1 MGLLFAKA
9 EGGTFTP
16 LPDARVIN
24 VNYFCGG
31 SAGADHRNREF
42 HKRGRCS

>member
-1 MGLLFAKA
+1 MGFLFAKA

-24 VNYFCGG
+24 VNYLFGV
-31 SAGADHRNREF
+31 SAEVNHRNSEF
-42 HKRGRCS
+42 LRRGRCS